1 MKTYCEDYFSIKH
14 TRFDISK
21 EIACCFFLLIEK
33 YDQSFINL
41 SQKDFA
47 NFLLRTLNYY
57 LKDKNYKIQTEND
70 LFLKVEEISLK
81 MFSKFID
88 ILLYYSCIFIKH
100 NKTEYSKFL
109 LSIGIDTINKSKFS
123 SEQSIMKKKVGLAN
137 NIACTYILAN
147 NFVKAELF
155 FEKCKE
161 NSKTSLDK
169 IITYNNYSL
178 ILIKKIKNLYKNGS
192 ENNEMISLIKNIMLY
207 LKLTNNEINKRILN
221 KYKIDL
227 NYIKQSDNSNS
238 NIPNKKNIFE
248 LEVVSPKEEIFCFI
262 IYNYFKIIKIF
273 DYEEFDKNYSNSLL
287 FIRKTLGN
295 YHLITIK
302 MTRIGYEKNKV
313 DSLYEITNFTNKNI
327 FNSDELDLQDSIL
340 SEKNYKNDIKKE
352 IDFEIKN
359 EIKKEK
365 KKEIKNEIKKEAILE
380 IKNEIK
386 KEIKQE
392 VKTEINKEIKSLIK
406 EEVKEDIKE
415 EDMKKDS
422 NINGSII
429 SKENEPKDNDEKKDK
444 KLEEK
449 KEEKKKSQPPVIKK
463 TWKGIFQAITGKKL
477 PGTENKLGNLFKSIS
492 KLGNANNNAN
502 ANKPEIKAQYN
513 EFHEEMEKY
522 LAEMKSENYIT
533 FNKTYSSSYTDEFII
548 CIIDENNEEKK
559 NFDKIGFE
567 KSQQKEYQKKP
578 VSLFVTSYFKSLLQK
593 KTFYPQLIEDILD
606 YDILEQMNNLYA
618 NKKKN
623 ELYINKEI
631 ERIVKNTNKG
641 KRMSS
646 IQEKK
651 ISQINENQSENLNQ
665 NPNHILV
672 NFDEGNNF
680 SFEST
685 ANISKTNKI
694 ETECY
699 LDSDKYKISYINDYE
714 NNKIIINAT
723 KTKHSQKKESRDLLN
738 NQLNNIKREIDYNDI
753 YYYFSKYYEKGYSE
767 ICFILRNM
775 SNINNFIN
783 RFLVQYVKLVLINK
797 EPQLVMCKYKKGNL
811 QKLNRRGRPEF
822 SFMNEKCTFVICR
835 YSEKLEVI
843 IYNLTYKS
851 SLTIIISL
859 DESSSSAFFAENKK
873 GSNISGKIVADFEY
887 NTNYKIFSRFSNF
900 FIKLQKV
907 LYFRDKTIKSFTE
920 YAEKYKNNIHKVIC
934 NDSLINID
942 LWIISLEEKPI
953 EGEKSLTNSMNSK
966 NIIENINDL
975 KNKKVEFQWNI
986 EFFTITKLTISNG
999 KYYVNKNL
1007 ILSSMDFVNIIG
1019 CDYSDIYNILDGKD
1033 NYFCLT
1039 FLLGTVQK
1047 MKFVLIKMLNTSNY
1061 LTAFRIMK
1069 LKPISFFKYK
1079 FVFKHIK
1086 RYFICSLEY
1095 LVYSR
1100 ESHFLR
1106 IMIMETITNR
1116 CYSKIYIPFYSIKK
1130 DLDTKETQAI
1140 LIEKY
1145 EVINNLYQDKNKLKK
1160 FLSEESKA
1168 LLTKNPSSGSN
1179 VLVLFENIEFLVERI
1194 KDFLSSEN

>member
-1 MKTYCEDYFSIKH
+1 MKTYCEDYFSINH
-14 TRFDISK
+14 TKFDISK

-33 YDQSFINL
+33 YDQSLANL

-47 NFLLRTLNYY
+47 SFLLRTLNYY
-57 LKDKNYKIQTEND
+57 LKDKNYKIKTEND
-70 LFLKVEEISLK
+70 LFLKEEEISLK

-88 ILLYYSCIFIKH
+88 ILLHYSCIFIKH
-100 NKTEYSKFL
+100 NKAEYSKFL
-109 LSIGIDTINKSKFS
+109 LSVGIDTISKSKFS
-123 SEQSIMKKKVGLAN
+123 SEQSIIKKKVSLAN
-137 NIACTYILAN
+137 NIACTYILIN
-147 NFVKAELF
+147 NFIKAELF

-161 NSKTSLDK
+161 NSKSSLDK

-178 ILIKKIKNLYKNGS
+178 IQIKKINNIYKNAS
-192 ENNEMISLIKNIMLY
+192 ENNEMNSLIKNIMLY
-207 LKLTNNEINKRILN
+207 LELTNNEINKRILN

-238 NIPNKKNIFE
+238 NIPNKKNLFE
-248 LEVVSPKEEIFCFI
+248 HEIVNPKEEIFCFL

-273 DYEEFDKNYSNSLL
+273 DYKEFNKNYTNSLL
-287 FIRKTLGN
+287 FIRKILGN

-302 MTRIGYEKNKV
+302 MNRIGYEKNQE
-313 DSLYEITNFTNKNI
+313 DSLYEITNSTNKNM

-340 SEKNYKNDIKKE
+340 SNKNKNYKNDIKKE

-359 EIKKEK
+359 TIKKEK

-386 KEIKQE
+386 KEIKE
-392 VKTEINKEIKSLIK
+392 EIKPEINKEIQSLIK

-415 EDMKKDS
+415 EDMKKD
-422 NINGSII
+422 NIINGNPIN
-429 SKENEPKDNDEKKDK
+429 KNNEQKDNDEKKDN
-444 KLEEK
+444 KLDEK

-463 TWKGIFQAITGKKL
+463 TWKGIFQALTGKKL
-477 PGTENKLGNLFKSIS
+477 PGTDNKLSNLFKSIS
-492 KLGNANNNAN
+492 KVGNANNNSN

-522 LAEMKSENYIT
+522 LVEMKSENYIT
-533 FNKTYSSSYTDEFII
+533 FNKTYSSTYTDEFII
-548 CIIDENNEEKK
+548 CVIDENNEEKK
-559 NFDKIGFE
+559 NFDKTSFE

-578 VSLFVTSYFKSLLQK
+578 VSLFVTSYFKNLLQK
-593 KTFYPQLIEDILD
+593 KTFYPQLIEDMLD
-606 YDILEQMNNLYA
+606 YDVLEQMNNLYA

-631 ERIVKNTNKG
+631 ERIVKNRDKG
-641 KRMSS
+641 KRLSS
-646 IQEKK
+646 IQEKN
-651 ISQINENQSENLNQ
+651 ISKINENQSENLNQ
-665 NPNHILV
+665 NPIFV
-672 NFDEGNNF
+672 NFDEGNDF
-680 SFEST
+680 SFDST
-685 ANISKTNKI
+685 TNISKSNKI

-738 NQLNNIKREIDYNDI
+738 SQFNNIKREIDYNDI
-753 YYYFSKYYEKGYSE
+753 YYYFYKYYEKGYSDL
-767 ICFILRNM
+767 CFILRYM
-775 SNINNFIN
+775 SNINSFII
-783 RFLVQYVKLVLINK
+783 RFLVQYVKLVMINK

-822 SFMNEKCTFVICR
+822 TFMNEKCTFVICK
-835 YSEKLEVI
+835 YSEKIEAI

-851 SLTIIISL
+851 SLTIILSL
-859 DESSSSAFFAENKK
+859 DESSSSVFFAAHKK

-907 LYFRDKTIKSFTE
+907 LFFRDKTIKTFTE
-920 YAEKYKNNIHKVIC
+920 YAEKYKNNIHKLIC
-934 NDSLINID
+934 NDSLINLD

-953 EGEKSLTNSMNSK
+953 EGEKSLSNSMNST
-966 NIIENINDL
+966 NIIANINDL

-986 EFFTITKLTISNG
+986 ELYTITKLTISNG

-1007 ILSSMDFVNIIG
+1007 ILTSMDFVNIIG

-1039 FLLGTVQK
+1039 FLLGTVEK

-1061 LTAFRIMK
+1061 LTAFRLMK

-1086 RYFICSLEY
+1086 RYFVCSLEY

-1100 ESHFLR
+1100 ENHFLR

-1116 CYSKIYIPFYSIKK
+1116 CYSKIYISFYSIKK

-1160 FLSEESKA
+1160 FLSEECKA
-1168 LLTKNPSSGSN
+1168 LLTKNPSDGSN

-1194 KDFLSSEN
+1194 KDFLNSEN

>member
-1 MKTYCEDYFSIKH
+1 MSH
-14 TRFDISK
+14 
-21 EIACCFFLLIEK
+21 
-33 YDQSFINL
+33 
-41 SQKDFA
+41 
-47 NFLLRTLNYY
+47 
-57 LKDKNYKIQTEND
+57 
-70 LFLKVEEISLK
+70 
-81 MFSKFID
+81 
-88 ILLYYSCIFIKH
+88 
-100 NKTEYSKFL
+100 
-109 LSIGIDTINKSKFS
+109 
-123 SEQSIMKKKVGLAN
+123 KKK
-137 NIACTYILAN
+137 I
-147 NFVKAELF
+147 FD
-155 FEKCKE
+155 FESV
-161 NSKTSLDK
+161 N
-169 IITYNNYSL
+169 
-178 ILIKKIKNLYKNGS
+178 
-192 ENNEMISLIKNIMLY
+192 
-207 LKLTNNEINKRILN
+207 
-221 KYKIDL
+221 
-227 NYIKQSDNSNS
+227 
-238 NIPNKKNIFE
+238 
-248 LEVVSPKEEIFCFI
+248 PKEEIFCFI
-262 IYNYFKIIKIF
+262 IYNYYRIIKIF
-273 DYEEFDKNYSNSLL
+273 DYEEFDKSYSNALL

-302 MTRIGYEKNKV
+302 MIRIGHEKNKE
-313 DSLYEITNFTNKNI
+313 DSLYEITNSTNKNLL
-327 FNSDELDLQDSIL
+327 NSDELDLQDSIL
-340 SEKNYKNDIKKE
+340 PEKNYKNDIKKE

-365 KKEIKNEIKKEAILE
+365 KEIKNEIKKEAILE
-380 IKNEIK
+380 IK
-386 KEIKQE
+386 KEIKE
-392 VKTEINKEIKSLIK
+392 EIKPVINKEIKSLIK
-406 EEVKEDIKE
+406 EEIKEDIKE
-415 EDMKKDS
+415 EDKERDS
-422 NINGSII
+422 NINGNLIN
-429 SKENEPKDNDEKKDK
+429 KNNEPKDSEEKKENKLDEKKEEK
-444 KLEEK
+444 NEEK

-463 TWKGIFQAITGKKL
+463 TWKGLFQAITGKKL
-477 PGTENKLGNLFKSIS
+477 PGTENKLANLFKSIS
-492 KLGNANNNAN
+492 KVGNANINGN

-533 FNKTYSSSYTDEFII
+533 FNKAYSSSYTDEFII
-548 CIIDENNEEKK
+548 CVIDENNEEKK

-593 KTFYPQLIEDILD
+593 KTFYPQLIEDMLD
-606 YDILEQMNNLYA
+606 YDVLEKMNNLYA
-618 NKKKN
+618 NKRKN

-631 ERIVKNTNKG
+631 ERIVKNRNKG
-641 KRMSS
+641 KRISS
-646 IQEKK
+646 IQEKN
-651 ISQINENQSENLNQ
+651 ISKINENQSENLNQ
-665 NPNHILV
+665 NHIFV
-672 NFDEGNNF
+672 NFDEDNDF

-685 ANISKTNKI
+685 NISKSNKI

-699 LDSDKYKISYINDYE
+699 LDTDKYKISYINDYE

-723 KTKHSQKKESRDLLN
+723 KTKHSQKKESRDGLN
-738 NQLNNIKREIDYNDI
+738 NQWNNIKREIDYNDL

-767 ICFILRNM
+767 LCFILRYM
-775 SNINNFIN
+775 SNMNSFIH
-783 RFLVQYVKLVLINK
+783 RFLVQYVKLVMVNK

-822 SFMNEKCTFVICR
+822 TFMNEKCTFVICK
-835 YSEKLEVI
+835 YPEKIEVI

-851 SLTIIISL
+851 SLTIILSL
-859 DESSSSAFFAENKK
+859 DESSSSVFFGANKK

-900 FIKLQKV
+900 FIKLQKI
-907 LYFRDKTIKSFTE
+907 LQFRDKTIKNFSE
-920 YAEKYKNNIHKVIC
+920 YAEKYKNNIHKLIC
-934 NDSLINID
+934 NDSLINLD
-942 LWIISLEEKPI
+942 LWIISLDEKPL
-953 EGEKSLTNSMNSK
+953 EGEKFTAINAGSNNV
-966 NIIENINDL
+966 IENINEL
-975 KNKKVEFQWNI
+975 KNKKVEFQWYI

-1007 ILSSMDFVNIIG
+1007 ILNSMDFMNIIG
-1019 CDYSDIYNILDGKD
+1019 CDYSDIYNILDGRD

-1100 ESHFLR
+1100 ETHFLR

-1130 DLDTKETQAI
+1130 DLDTKETQTI

-1179 VLVLFENIEFLVERI
+1179 VLVLFENIQFLIERI
-1194 KDFLSSEN
+1194 NDFLSAEN

>member
-14 TRFDISK
+14 TKFDISK
-21 EIACCFFLLIEK
+21 EIACCFFLLLEK
-33 YDQSFINL
+33 YDQSFTNL

-47 NFLLRTLNYY
+47 SFLLKTLNYY
-57 LKDKNYKIQTEND
+57 LKDKNYKIKEEND
-70 LFLKVEEISLK
+70 LFLKEEEISLK

-88 ILLYYSCIFIKH
+88 ILLHYSCIFIKH
-100 NKTEYSKFL
+100 NKAEYSKFL
-109 LSIGIDTINKSKFS
+109 LSIGIDTINKSKFN
-123 SEQSIMKKKVGLAN
+123 SEQSIIKKKVCLAN
-137 NIACTYILAN
+137 NIACTYILIN
-147 NFVKAELF
+147 NFIKSELF

-161 NSKTSLDK
+161 NSKSSLDK
-169 IITYNNYSL
+169 IITYNNYTL
-178 ILIKKIKNLYKNGS
+178 IQIKKIKSFYKNAS
-192 ENNEMISLIKNIMLY
+192 ENYEMNSLIRNIMLY

-227 NYIKQSDNSNS
+227 NYIKQSNNYNS

-248 LEVVSPKEEIFCFI
+248 FEVVNPKEEIFCFL
-262 IYNYFKIIKIF
+262 IYNYFRIIKIF
-273 DYEEFDKNYSNSLL
+273 DYEEFDKNYANAHL

-295 YHLITIK
+295 YHLISIK
-302 MTRIGYEKNKV
+302 MTRIGYEKNKE
-313 DSLYEITNFTNKNI
+313 DSFYEITNSTNKNM
-327 FNSDELDLQDSIL
+327 FNLEELELQDSIL
-340 SEKNYKNDIKKE
+340 SEKNNKNDIKKE

-380 IKNEIK
+380 IKNELK
-386 KEIKQE
+386 KEIKE
-392 VKTEINKEIKSLIK
+392 EIKPVINKEIKSLIK
-406 EEVKEDIKE
+406 EEVKEEIKE
-415 EDMKKDS
+415 EDTKKDN
-422 NINGSII
+422 NINGILI
-429 SKENEPKDNDEKKDK
+429 NKNNEQKENEEKKDNN
-444 KLEEK
+444 LEEK
-449 KEEKKKSQPPVIKK
+449 KEQKKKSQPPVIKK
-463 TWKGIFQAITGKKL
+463 TWKGIFQALTGKKL

-492 KLGNANNNAN
+492 KVANNNAN
-502 ANKPEIKAQYN
+502 GNKPEIKAQYN

-533 FNKTYSSSYTDEFII
+533 FNKTYSNSYTDEFII

-567 KSQQKEYQKKP
+567 KSQQKEYQKKT
-578 VSLFVTSYFKSLLQK
+578 VSLFVTSYFRSLLQK

-606 YDILEQMNNLYA
+606 YDVLEKMNNLYA

-631 ERIVKNTNKG
+631 ERIVKNSNKE
-641 KRMSS
+641 KRISS
-646 IQEKK
+646 VHEKN
-651 ISQINENQSENLNQ
+651 ISNINVNQSENQNQ
-665 NPNHILV
+665 NQNHIFV

-680 SFEST
+680 SFDSNT
-685 ANISKTNKI
+685 NISKTNKI

-714 NNKIIINAT
+714 NKKIIINAT

-738 NQLNNIKREIDYNDI
+738 NQFNNIKREIDYNDI

-767 ICFILRNM
+767 LCFILRYM
-775 SNINNFIN
+775 SNINSFIN
-783 RFLVQYVKLVLINK
+783 RFLVQYVKLVTINK

-822 SFMNEKCTFVICR
+822 TFMNEKCTFVFCKFP
-835 YSEKLEVI
+835 EKIEVI
-843 IYNLTYKS
+843 IYNLAYKS
-851 SLTIIISL
+851 SLTIILSL
-859 DESSSSAFFAENKK
+859 DESSSSVFFGANKK

-907 LYFRDKTIKSFTE
+907 LFFRDRAIKTFTE
-920 YAEKYKNNIHKVIC
+920 YAEKYKNNIHKLIC
-934 NDSLINID
+934 NDSLINLD

-953 EGEKSLTNSMNSK
+953 EGEKSLSNSMNS
-966 NIIENINDL
+966 NSIIDNINDI
-975 KNKKVEFQWNI
+975 KNRKVEFQWNI
-986 EFFTITKLTISNG
+986 ELFTITKLTISNG

-1007 ILSSMDFVNIIG
+1007 ILTSMDFVNIIG

-1039 FLLGTVQK
+1039 FLLGTVEK

-1061 LTAFRIMK
+1061 LTAFRLMK
-1069 LKPISFFKYK
+1069 LKPISFFKYR

-1100 ESHFLR
+1100 ENNFLR

-1145 EVINNLYQDKNKLKK
+1145 EVINNLYQNKNKLKK
-1160 FLSEESKA
+1160 FLSEECKA
-1168 LLTKNPSSGSN
+1168 LLTKNPSDGSN

-1194 KDFLSSEN
+1194 KDFLNSDN